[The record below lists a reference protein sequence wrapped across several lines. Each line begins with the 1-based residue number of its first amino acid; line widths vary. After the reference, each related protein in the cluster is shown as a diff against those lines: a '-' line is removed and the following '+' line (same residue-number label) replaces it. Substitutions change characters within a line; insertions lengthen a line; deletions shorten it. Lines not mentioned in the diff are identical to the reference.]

1 MELQATRSRTK
12 AVMVSHELGSQN
24 KHERQTSC
32 STSFRE
38 RFLDSLNA
46 GNEGFKKSEYI
57 TQAIEKALVGR
68 HQPEEEENP
77 QVLFY
82 KNLWLEAEAA
92 LCSMKYKACVLGMKT
107 EMEKIKMAMR

>member
-1 MELQATRSRTK
+1 MS
-12 AVMVSHELGSQN
+12 
-24 KHERQTSC
+24 

-46 GNEGFKKSEYI
+46 RNGGFNKNEHI
-57 TQAIEKALVGR
+57 TQVNEKALEG
-68 HQPEEEENP
+68 HYELEEEENP

-92 LCSMKYKACVLGMKT
+92 LRSMKYKASVLGMKT
-107 EMEKIKMAMR
+107 EMEKIKMAIR